1 MGKKDDPEPVE
12 KLEEMIVHPADK
24 TYHTIHSRGL
34 SAKKELADDRRE
46 LGLLLNQLSAHP
58 LPAKGTREHAAYLQM
73 QKDIEALKAKVS
85 EKHDQLMEILKHEE
99 RIGRE
104 IQENNKS

>member
-1 MGKKDDPEPVE
+1 MEKKDDPEPVE
-12 KLEEMIVHPADK
+12 RLEEMTVHPADK
-24 TYHTIHSRGL
+24 TYHTIHNRGL

-46 LGLLLNQLSAHP
+46 LGLLLNQLSTNP
-58 LPAKGTREHAAYLQM
+58 PPAKGSREHAAYLRM
-73 QKDIEALKAKVS
+73 QKEIETLKVKVS

-104 IQENNKS
+104 IQEKNKP